1 MTRKRVAW
9 LAAAAFLLFAV
20 VLPTVALPG
29 AKAEVLRALEQG
41 LHRNITAD
49 ALHLRLLPVPGV
61 ELDGVRLSDDA
72 AFGLED
78 LVIADSATANL
89 RWLALLRGR
98 LAFSRISLDGAN
110 INLVRNAAG
119 EWNVQALLQTTSRTS
134 ARAAGGHALPAA
146 ERFPYL
152 VWSNSRVNF
161 KLGVYRTRFYL
172 DSVEGSLARESG
184 AWRLQLRFQP
194 ERTDLNLSNTGDVR
208 VDGRWSTASGEPWPF
223 DLAIRL
229 QDSYL
234 AGSSALF
241 AGHDAGVHG
250 ILGAQLR
257 VLGTA
262 QRFEITGT
270 ASAQAVRRWDLL
282 PPPASVRCAFRAAYS
297 PGQDR
302 LDLEDLGEAGWQRF
316 RLQGTVASIF
326 TAPRADLELALDQF
340 RGADLLPLLEAL
352 KAHLPPDLRIG
363 GAVSGSAHIALGG
376 GQPLAGSGSLKLAA
390 PTFTTATAMLGAPAA
405 QVRWDGHRLRL
416 LPVEAALKRSG
427 APAPTKLQLAAA
439 ADAAGFQVELSSTA
453 LGASDA
459 AAVAHL
465 AGVASPWPAGVEG
478 KANATLALGGAWHAL
493 NRVTWTGA
501 ARWASATF
509 HAASGPV
516 FAVKPLD
523 VTWSPRG
530 AQAQFALAPAAVA
543 EALEGTLAWSDT
555 GPLEFALRAPKLD
568 STTAWA
574 WMHAPPGGLVERVLG
589 DVGVDAQAA
598 WLGPAL
604 QPHGAFGTLRSEAFR
619 WPGALEGSLTAQLGW
634 APAARA
640 PVPITGTFALRR
652 GRLHTGSGWHSF
664 DRFSGSFSLAGAA
677 AALDRLAWSDGTGAP
692 MLGSGS
698 ASVDGHGR
706 LRFDL
711 RLAAPKRSLHLSSQ

>member
-1 MTRKRVAW
+1 RLPQWPGTGRALRDRAGILRSRPRRLAQRRRAAGLFAGVGRGAAAIRPRRRPGGAAGHVLLHGRQPRQLRRLPVLGLRTRRQRDRPPQRCLLVVSQQRGGLPGDQHRRPVDGSVLDLDPCAGAHPLEPHAAPAEMTRKRVAW

-234 AGSSALF
+234 AGSSALL
-241 AGHDAGVHG
+241 ACHDAGVHG
-250 ILGAQLR
+250 ILSAQLR

-416 LPVEAALKRSG
+416 LPVEAALK
-427 APAPTKLQLAAA
+427 
-439 ADAAGFQVELSSTA
+439 
-453 LGASDA
+453 
-459 AAVAHL
+459 
-465 AGVASPWPAGVEG
+465 
-478 KANATLALGGAWHAL
+478 
-493 NRVTWTGA
+493 
-501 ARWASATF
+501 
-509 HAASGPV
+509 
-516 FAVKPLD
+516 
-523 VTWSPRG
+523 
-530 AQAQFALAPAAVA
+530 
-543 EALEGTLAWSDT
+543 
-555 GPLEFALRAPKLD
+555 
-568 STTAWA
+568 
-574 WMHAPPGGLVERVLG
+574 
-589 DVGVDAQAA
+589 
-598 WLGPAL
+598 
-604 QPHGAFGTLRSEAFR
+604 
-619 WPGALEGSLTAQLGW
+619 
-634 APAARA
+634 
-640 PVPITGTFALRR
+640 
-652 GRLHTGSGWHSF
+652 
-664 DRFSGSFSLAGAA
+664 
-677 AALDRLAWSDGTGAP
+677 
-692 MLGSGS
+692 
-698 ASVDGHGR
+698 
-706 LRFDL
+706 
-711 RLAAPKRSLHLSSQ
+711 

>member
-1 MTRKRVAW
+1 
-9 LAAAAFLLFAV
+9 
-20 VLPTVALPG
+20 
-29 AKAEVLRALEQG
+29 
-41 LHRNITAD
+41 
-49 ALHLRLLPVPGV
+49 
-61 ELDGVRLSDDA
+61 DDA

-78 LVIADSATANL
+78 LVVADSATANL

-98 LAFSRISLDGAN
+98 LAFSRIALDGAN

-134 ARAAGGHALPAA
+134 ARAAGAQALPAG

-194 ERTDLNLSNTGDVR
+194 ERTDLNLSDTGDVR

-234 AGSSALF
+234 AGSSALL

-363 GAVSGSAHIALGG
+363 GAVSLT
-376 GQPLAGSGSLKLAA
+376 LAA
-390 PTFTTATAMLGAPAA
+390 PPFTTATAMLGAPAA

-465 AGVASPWPAGVEG
+465 AGVASHWPAGVEG
-478 KANATLALGGAWHAL
+478 KANATLALGGA
-493 NRVTWTGA
+493 
-501 ARWASATF
+501 
-509 HAASGPV
+509 
-516 FAVKPLD
+516 
-523 VTWSPRG
+523 
-530 AQAQFALAPAAVA
+530 
-543 EALEGTLAWSDT
+543 
-555 GPLEFALRAPKLD
+555 
-568 STTAWA
+568 
-574 WMHAPPGGLVERVLG
+574 
-589 DVGVDAQAA
+589 
-598 WLGPAL
+598 
-604 QPHGAFGTLRSEAFR
+604 
-619 WPGALEGSLTAQLGW
+619 
-634 APAARA
+634 
-640 PVPITGTFALRR
+640 
-652 GRLHTGSGWHSF
+652 
-664 DRFSGSFSLAGAA
+664 
-677 AALDRLAWSDGTGAP
+677 
-692 MLGSGS
+692 
-698 ASVDGHGR
+698 
-706 LRFDL
+706 
-711 RLAAPKRSLHLSSQ
+711 